1 VSDKGECYAS
11 YLLRLWQT
19 TSGNKVVWRA
29 SLENSQTAE
38 RQGFASLDALFNFL
52 RQQTDTETGP
62 RKHNKE

>member
-1 VSDKGECYAS
+1 MSDERERYMS

-29 SLENSQTAE
+29 SLENSQTGE
-38 RQGFASLDALFNFL
+38 RQGFANLDALLNYL

-62 RKHNKE
+62 TAHDKE

>member
-1 VSDKGECYAS
+1 MSDERERYMS

-19 TSGNKVVWRA
+19 TSGDKVVWRA
-29 SLENSQTAE
+29 SLENSQTGE

-62 RKHNKE
+62 REHDKE